1 MYTNSRD
8 EEVKLLKRLWA
19 SQPTACP
26 KCGGDEM
33 VHLHKKQGK
42 VIVTGSVLPVVKF
55 IEPSICLR
63 SFQAD
68 TENLSIIGKFEVG
81 SEIFMDKK
89 MISNLLT
96 IAVIGLLLSATI
108 FICLCLFMEEKNN
121 TYLGIALSSIML
133 SSLFNIIKRQ
143 CLK

>member
-55 IEPSICLR
+55 IEPFICLR
-63 SFQAD
+63 SFQTD
-68 TENLSIIGKFEVG
+68 TENLSIIW
-81 SEIFMDKK
+81 
-89 MISNLLT
+89 
-96 IAVIGLLLSATI
+96 
-108 FICLCLFMEEKNN
+108 
-121 TYLGIALSSIML
+121 
-133 SSLFNIIKRQ
+133 
-143 CLK
+143 